1 MTPEYMWTAF
11 HNAGFGTVP
20 QVGFPGAAS
29 GSLRP
34 YQKWRTIEQAT
45 MSYGNGISVS
55 LLQLARAYT
64 VFTNHGVMRPVTMLK
79 LNGAPPPGT
88 RVFSAQSAD
97 ALIPMLESVITP
109 EGTAPQAALE
119 GYRVAGKTGTAHKP
133 DRGGYSADKYIASFI
148 GFAPASN
155 PRLIIA
161 VMVDEPSAGQYY
173 GGTVSAPVFK
183 KVMQG
188 ALRQLDIAPDKEI
201 TQKPIP
207 AAVTGEDEST

>member
-1 MTPEYMWTAF
+1 
-11 HNAGFGTVP
+11 
-20 QVGFPGAAS
+20 
-29 GSLRP
+29 
-34 YQKWRTIEQAT
+34 